1 MKRRLD
7 LGWRIVGWLIIF
19 VGMVV
24 SLGAAPP
31 PPEGSARVR
40 ELLAVDE
47 AQIPWPIHT
56 LDVEGGE
63 VTVCLE
69 VPAAKLRADAG
80 MGAERVET
88 AVARALTPLDW
99 EVLHVRAWDATRGR
113 CRALSDF
120 LPAMVPATTAET
132 PSQPLAPAP
141 ARPTDVPQ
149 GLAGKTVYISAGH
162 GWWWNSWAWRT
173 QRIVYQGFIEDH
185 NNAEAVDQF
194 LIPYLEQAGATVIP
208 LRERDWNT
216 ARVIAKEDAGA
227 WAIADAPGYAGGV
240 ARVARTVTGTATMT
254 AAWTLTVPQAGD
266 YALYAWIH
274 PGAAHAPDAHYRVH
288 HAGGVAEVWLDQ
300 RLYQPTWRYLGAF
313 PITEGLTV
321 TLDNHSV
328 ISGALVAAD
337 ALRVGGG
344 SFDSFAGLQ
353 RLTQVDTTPPAPPH
367 RPWWEVD
374 PFYFSQWMG
383 LDPADFSYFNTIVS
397 RPMFAR
403 WHHKGSG
410 EDALFISWHT
420 NGWNG
425 TTRGA
430 ESYIHDG
437 STYPRTAHSELLQQ
451 AVHDEL
457 IHDIRAGWEVD
468 WIDRG
473 KKQRNL
479 GELRMLWDEDPTARM
494 PGVLLEIAFHDHPED
509 AAALKDPR
517 FNQLAARAVY
527 QGVVRYFEARDGID
541 LIELPEPPTHLRAE
555 NLGGGAVRVSWLPPE
570 TDAIGLRGAAATG
583 YRLAVSRDGFA
594 WQAPL
599 EVATTAHTLTGLAP
613 GEALYL
619 RVTATNAGG
628 ESFPTE
634 VLGVRVG
641 APNLLIVNGFDKLN
655 NFGLVEEDDPVEGK
669 NLRMWLAQMNRRDYV
684 VHHGEAVPA
693 RYAWDSASNEAVA
706 DGLVDLDAYTMV
718 DWILGEESLDEAG
731 TLSEVERAALRAFV
745 ENDGALFISGA
756 ELAWDLEAMARDTDF
771 LREVLH
777 TVYVADDAETYTVT
791 PETGGAFEGL
801 ETIAF
806 DAAGEYDADF
816 PDVLGTIGG
825 ARVALRYAYVA
836 GAGGAAAIQSAA
848 GCRRTMVWGFPFE
861 TVRAAS
867 RPEVMARVMDFLDD
881 CALLDTQIASPRE
894 GAYVNA
900 VPPFEGSASGA
911 ELERVEVQVIRAA
924 DGAGWTGSA
933 WGAPAW
939 LTATGVFTWS
949 YALPS
954 PAYFTEGA
962 YLLRARAIGPE
973 ADPSPAEVS
982 FFYDVVPPLSPTL
995 RAPLDRQTLSLA
1007 TAILVW
1013 DAPMDDGAPLR
1024 YELELDGDRYQTEDT
1039 FYAVEVTPGEH
1050 TWRVRAV
1057 DAAGN
1062 IGPWSR
1068 TAIFTFEAPVARAA
1082 IYLPLVGRNVFSAP
1096 MTCALVL
1103 DAGFEAVDTWEYNAL
1118 AQRVNDV
1125 VYAGDW
1131 AARVGIPPGDP
1142 GAAAY
1147 SSVAHRVTL
1156 PADAAA
1162 ITLDYMAYPIN
1173 EASDTGDMHY
1183 VSLLDA
1189 AGTVH
1194 MLSTATSDA
1203 RVWEVRSLDLTA
1215 FAGQEVKLYL
1225 GVKNDGDDD
1234 TAALYVDEVWVQV
1247 CK

>member
-1 MKRRLD
+1 MNRLG
-7 LGWRIVGWLIIF
+7 LGWRIVGWLVIV

-24 SLGAAPP
+24 LLGAAPP
-31 PPEGSARVR
+31 PPEARVRVR
-40 ELLAVDE
+40 ELLAAEE
-47 AQIPWPIHT
+47 AQIPWPIHA
-56 LDVEGGE
+56 LAVEGGE

-69 VPAAKLRADAG
+69 VSAATLRADAG
-80 MGAERVET
+80 MGAERVEA
-88 AVARALTPLDW
+88 AVARALTPLEW
-99 EVLHVRAWDATRGR
+99 TVLHVRAWDATQGR

-120 LPAMVPATTAET
+120 LPAMAPASPADVW
-132 PSQPLAPAP
+132 SQPLPPAP
-141 ARPTDVPQ
+141 ARPTDFPQ

-185 NNAEAVDQF
+185 NNAEAVGQF

-208 LRERDWNT
+208 VRERDWNT
-216 ARVIAKEDAGA
+216 DRVIVEDDADG
-227 WAIADAPGYAGGV
+227 WEIADAPGYAGGI
-240 ARVARTVTGTATMT
+240 ARTTRTVTGAATMT
-254 AAWTLTVPQAGD
+254 ATWTLTIPQRGA
-266 YALYAWIH
+266 YALYAWVH
-274 PGAAHAPDAHYRVH
+274 PSAAHAPDAHYRVH
-288 HAGGVAEVWLDQ
+288 HAGGVAERWLDQ
-300 RLYQPTWRYLGAF
+300 RLYQPTWRYLGTF
-313 PITEGLTV
+313 PITDGLTV

-328 ISGALVAAD
+328 ISGALVTAD
-337 ALRVGGG
+337 ALRVGSGA
-344 SFDSFAGLQ
+344 FDSFAGLQ

-374 PFYFSQWMG
+374 TFYFSQWMG
-383 LDPADFSYFNTIVS
+383 LDPADFSYFNIIVS

-403 WHHKGSG
+403 WHHRGSG

-425 TTRGA
+425 TSRGA

-437 STYPRTAHSELLQQ
+437 ATYPRTANSDLLQQ

-457 IHDIRAGWEVD
+457 IHDIRAGWEAD

-527 QGVVRYFEARDGID
+527 QGVVRYFEARDGVD
-541 LIELPEPPTHLRAE
+541 LVELPEPPTHLRAE
-555 NLGGGAVRVSWLPPE
+555 NVGGGAVRVSWLPPE
-570 TDAIGLRGAAATG
+570 TDAIGLRGAAAAG
-583 YRLAVSRDGFA
+583 YRLAISRDGFA
-594 WQAPL
+594 WQEPVVL
-599 EVATTAHTLTGLAP
+599 TTTSHTLTGLAP
-613 GEALYL
+613 GETLYL

-641 APNLLIVNGFDKLN
+641 APNLLIVSGFDKLN
-655 NFGLVEEDDPVEGK
+655 NYGLVEEDDPVQGE
-669 NLRMWLAQMNRRDYV
+669 NLRMWLDQMNSRAYV

-706 DGLVDLDAYTMV
+706 DGLVDLGAYTMV
-718 DWILGEESLDEAG
+718 DWILGEESIDEDG
-731 TLSEVERAALRAFV
+731 TLSDVERAALRAFV
-745 ENDGALFISGA
+745 EGDGALFISGA
-756 ELAWDLEAMARDTDF
+756 ELAWDLEAMERDTDF
-771 LREVLH
+771 LRTVLH
-777 TVYVADDAETYTVT
+777 TVYLADDADSYTVM
-791 PETGGAFEGL
+791 PEMGGAFEGL

-816 PDVLGTIGG
+816 PDVLGAMDG
-825 ARVALRYAYVA
+825 ANVALRYAYVE
-836 GAGGAAAIQSAA
+836 GAGGAAAIQYAA

-861 TVRAAS
+861 TVRAVS

-881 CALLDTQIASPRE
+881 CALLDTQIASPQD
-894 GAYVNA
+894 GAYVNV
-900 VPPFEGSASGA
+900 VPPFAGSASGA
-911 ELERVEVQVIRAA
+911 ELERVEVQVVRAI
-924 DGAGWTGSA
+924 DGAGWNGAA
-933 WGAPAW
+933 WGAPTW
-939 LTATGVFTWS
+939 LTATGAFTWS

-954 PAYFTEGA
+954 PALFTEGA
-962 YLLRARAIGPE
+962 YLLRARAVGAQP
-973 ADPSPAEVS
+973 DPSPAEVS
-982 FFYDVVPPLSPTL
+982 FFYDVTAPLTPTL

-1013 DAPMDDGAPLR
+1013 ESLADEGAPLR

-1039 FYAVEVTPGEH
+1039 FYAVDVTPGEH
-1050 TWRVRAV
+1050 RWRVRAV

-1062 IGPWSR
+1062 VGPWSP
-1068 TAIFTFEAPVARAA
+1068 TATFTFESQVSRTSV
-1082 IYLPLVGRNVFSAP
+1082 YLPLVGRNILSAP
-1096 MTCALVL
+1096 ATCEVVL
-1103 DAGFEAVDTWEYNAL
+1103 DSGFETANTWEYNAL

-1131 AARVGIPPGDP
+1131 AARVGIPLGEP

-1147 SSVAHRVTL
+1147 SSIAHRVAL

-1162 ITLDYMAYPIN
+1162 ITLDYMAYPVN
-1173 EASDTGDMHY
+1173 EASDADDIHY

-1189 AGTVH
+1189 AGSVH
-1194 MLSTATSDA
+1194 TLSTATSDV
-1203 RVWEVRSLDLTA
+1203 RTWEACALDLTA

-1234 TAALYVDEVWVQV
+1234 TAALYVDEVRVQV
-1247 CK
+1247 CR